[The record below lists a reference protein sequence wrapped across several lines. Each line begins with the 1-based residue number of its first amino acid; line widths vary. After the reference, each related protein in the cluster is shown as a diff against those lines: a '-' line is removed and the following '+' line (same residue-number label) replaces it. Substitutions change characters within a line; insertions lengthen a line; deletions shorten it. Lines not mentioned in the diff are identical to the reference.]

1 MRLLH
6 IKNYTIYI
14 VLTMKK
20 IEYDNFDNM
29 NIKPDILKGVYLYG
43 FKKPSSIQIKGITAI
58 NTGKDCIIQSQSGT
72 GKTATYLLG
81 VINSINDTSRALII
95 TPTRE
100 LAKQVYDVAVSLCKY
115 SNYTISLCVG
125 GSEIITHHDNIIIGT
140 IGRIQHM
147 ISLNKLV
154 INNLSTIVIDEA
166 DNMVNEKENDDILN
180 IITLIPQTCQK
191 ILISAT
197 LTQYVFNLTDKIMKD
212 PVKILLKNINVV
224 VDIISQFYVDCEVEE
239 NKFDVLLDLY
249 NLISTTQVIIFC
261 NTISKVTWLAENLMS
276 KNFPITTIHGKM
288 SQTERNDI
296 IQEFR
301 DGKTRLLLTTDL
313 LARGIDVP
321 QVNLVICYDL
331 PLDKETY
338 IHRIGRCGRFG
349 KKGVSISFIKMT
361 DPYDTKLLSRMK
373 HSYNIDINEI
383 PDNIDT
389 YL

>member
-1 MRLLH
+1 MD
-6 IKNYTIYI
+6 
-14 VLTMKK
+14 K
-20 IEYDNFDNM
+20 IEHDNFDNM
-29 NIKPDILKGVYLYG
+29 NIKPEILKGLYLYG

-58 NTGKDCIIQSQSGT
+58 NTGRDCIIQSQSGT

-81 VINSINDTSRALII
+81 VINRIEGNSRALII

-100 LAKQVYDVAVSLCKY
+100 LAKQVYDVATSISKY
-115 SNYTISLCVG
+115 SKITISLCVG
-125 GSEIITHHDNIIIGT
+125 GTEITSYHDNIVVGT
-140 IGRIQHM
+140 IGRILHM
-147 ISLNKLV
+147 ITLKKLS
-154 INNLSTIVIDEA
+154 ITNLSTVVIDEA
-166 DNMVNEKENDDILN
+166 DNMVNEMDNEDMMSVIK
-180 IITLIPQTCQK
+180 LIPNTCQK

-212 PVKILLKNINVV
+212 PVKILLKNINVK

-239 NKFDVLLDLY
+239 NKFEVLIDLY
-249 NLISTTQVIIFC
+249 NLISTTQAIIFC
-261 NTISKVTWLAENLMS
+261 NTISKVTWLAENLAS

-288 SQTERNDI
+288 SQKERNDI
-296 IQEFR
+296 VQEFR

-331 PLDKETY
+331 PTDKETY